1 MVKPRMFFGI
11 LNTFALVALIVACGG
26 SATPTVPAPA
36 ASIRNPTLP
45 ASSSPAPTATV
56 AATTVAAATPTLA
69 VAASAASPTQ
79 PATAR
84 PSVPATVGAAA
95 SAPAATASDTINVKI
110 VDFAFDPAM
119 LTVPVGTKVTWTN
132 TGVQHTVLS
141 VDGLF
146 SSKIL
151 ERGDTFSFVF
161 DKAGMFDYVCGLH
174 PNMKAMVMVQ

>member
-1 MVKPRMFFGI
+1 MVKPRIFFGI
-11 LNTFALVALIVACGG
+11 LNAFALVALVVACGG
-26 SATPTVPAPA
+26 SATPTAPTPA
-36 ASIRNPTLP
+36 ASIRTPTLP

-56 AATTVAAATPTLA
+56 AATTSTAAA
-69 VAASAASPTQ
+69 PTQ

-95 SAPAATASDTINVKI
+95 SAPAATASGTINVKI

-151 ERGDTFSFVF
+151 ERGDTFSFTF